1 MEMNKKYDGL
11 IFDLDGTMWNST
23 KPIVEAWNIILGKH
37 PEIKREP
44 IVEEDLTDCMGKTMY
59 TIAAMLFPKEEEAVR
74 NALMDELCFF
84 ENEYLEEVG
93 GVLYPKLE
101 ETLEELSKEYPLYI
115 VSNCQDGYIEAFLK
129 AHKLA
134 YLFKDTECWGRT
146 FVTKG
151 ETNKILIKR
160 NNLKNPVYIGDT
172 QGDKQSAVDAGID
185 FIFASYGFGN
195 VDEYNYKIEKFE
207 DLTDIL

>member
-37 PEIKREP
+37 PEIKREL

-74 NALMDELCFF
+74 NALMDELCLF

-101 ETLEELSKEYPLYI
+101 ETLKELSKEYPLYI